1 MTTAH
6 SLCRLAVPIN
16 RNMAIKDTAMNSGWE
31 NDFTFKLNSV
41 DAPGDNR
48 IRDIHRKLASIK
60 DQLPHSS
67 RAFLIGKSSSV
78 FTADMQLAV
87 KAFQK
92 RHKELRQDGICDRGT
107 WEKLDEEAGSL
118 FPEVWQYELD
128 ALSGPEIPFG
138 VRPAQEDQVI
148 AAAHGASLAGLAF
161 SGGGIRSATFNLGVL
176 QALAKYEMLRDF
188 DYLSTVSGGGYI
200 GAWFSKWLQR
210 ENATVAR
217 DMRNKR
223 NKSDDGIGRLERRLA
238 PGTSKAPLRHEPGEI
253 RFLRQYS
260 NYLTPKTGLF
270 SADTWALL
278 ATYFRNTML
287 NLTILVAL
295 IGVALMV
302 PRLLALF
309 VADYGYR
316 HSDRFAWSAAGLGL
330 WTVFYIAMSISS
342 TPDPGWRKWLR
353 GQSQASI
360 LLFVVAPLMAAGFL
374 GSVAAWGFHDRFVAI
389 WRGIPPSQFHPVL
402 TWLLAPGAAY
412 FAAWAAG
419 WGVAQW
425 QNRHKPQARPR
436 WTTAVR
442 EGIGHFLCALVA
454 LAVGA
459 FLLTWSV
466 NTIAT
471 WQPSVKMLAGPA
483 WDIHLVTF
491 GMPLMLSVF
500 GVAMVLTIGLVGKM
514 YADKSREWWSRQGA
528 WTIICTLAWFGL
540 SAMSLYGPPIVAYGA
555 AKLPAWGGA
564 LLASAWFGTVAMGL
578 VLGRSGETG
587 PRRSRSLLDRL
598 AVLAPPLFS
607 VGALLLV
614 STLLYLALLEADHA
628 VTWSDSRTWGG
639 ALASYYDGLKHID
652 PARAQLTVVA
662 LIAAGLLLAWRVD
675 INKFSLYM
683 MYRNRLVRAYL
694 GASNPAREAH
704 PFTGFDEKD
713 DVHLDD
719 LLATDNKIQR
729 PFHIINAALN
739 LVSGKELAWQTRK
752 AAAFSFTP
760 AYCGFELPSMAPPG
774 LGQMTHEAARGC
786 YRPTRGYRP
795 PARAGASEDAGI
807 KLGMAVAVSG
817 AAVNPNMGY
826 HSSPALAFLMTLF
839 NVRLGSWFAN
849 PRRQNWK
856 HLSPWLGIRY
866 LLSELFG
873 LSDADARYL
882 HLSDG
887 GHFENLGV
895 YELVRRRCKLIVVV
909 DAGADG
915 DFDFEDL
922 GNAIRKCATDL
933 HIDIDINVNQIERLQ
948 PNDFSQ
954 TYCVAG
960 KIMYERT
967 DRGAQ
972 NGTLLYIKPSL
983 LGTECADILNY
994 RKSNKDFPHQTT
1006 ADQFFDETQFES
1018 YRALGY
1024 TIGTIAFG
1032 KEKLGEIPA
1041 PVPGQPG
1048 HSVTVLAE
1056 AIERAWG
1063 TPLAPEE
1070 TGTVTRT
1077 DHELER
1083 PEAAAPQ

>member
-1 MTTAH
+1 
-6 SLCRLAVPIN
+6 
-16 RNMAIKDTAMNSGWE
+16 MNSDW
-31 NDFTFKLNSV
+31 DKDFKLEDV

-60 DQLPHSS
+60 GQLPHSS
-67 RAFLIGKSSSV
+67 RAFLDGRSSSV
-78 FTADMQLAV
+78 FTKDMRIAV

-92 RHKELRQDGICDRGT
+92 KHKELRQDGVCDKGT

-128 ALSGPEIPFG
+128 ALRGQELPTG
-138 VRPAQEDQVI
+138 VRPAQEEQVI
-148 AAAHGASLAGLAF
+148 DAAHRSNLAGLAF

-210 ENATVAR
+210 ENANVAR

-238 PGTSKAPLRHEPGEI
+238 PGTSKAPLRHEPAEI

-260 NYLTPKTGLF
+260 NYLAPKTGLF
-270 SADTWALL
+270 SADTWALF
-278 ATYFRNTML
+278 ATYFRNTVL

-295 IGVALMV
+295 LGAALMV
-302 PRLLALF
+302 PRLLGFF
-309 VADYGYR
+309 VADYGYA
-316 HSDRFAWSAAGLGL
+316 HPEWFAWSAVGLGL

-342 TPDPGWRKWLR
+342 TPDPAWRKWLR
-353 GQSQASI
+353 GQSQVSI
-360 LLFVVAPLMAAGFL
+360 LLFVVSPLMAAGFL
-374 GSVAAWGFHDRFVAI
+374 GSIAAWGLRDRFVAI
-389 WRGIPPSQFHPVL
+389 WHGIPPWEFHPVL
-402 TWLLAPGAAY
+402 TWLLVPGVAY
-412 FAAWAAG
+412 FASWAAG

-425 QNRHKPQARPR
+425 QNRHKPHARPR

-442 EGIGHFLCALVA
+442 EGVGHFLCALVA

-466 NTIAT
+466 ATIAT
-471 WQPSVKMLAGPA
+471 WQPSVTALAGRA
-483 WDIHLVTF
+483 WDLHLVAF

-500 GVAMVLTIGLVGKM
+500 GLAMVLTIGLVGRM

-540 SAMSLYGPPIVAYGA
+540 SAMSFYGPPIVAYVG

-564 LLASAWFGTVAMGL
+564 LLASAWFGTVVAGL
-578 VLGRSGETG
+578 VLGRGSATGE
-587 PRRSRSLLDRL
+587 RRSRPLLESI

-614 STLLYLALLEADHA
+614 STLLYLVLLQADHA
-628 VTWSDSRTWGG
+628 VIWSDSKTWGG
-639 ALASYYDGLKHID
+639 ALASYYDGLEHID
-652 PARAQLTVVA
+652 RLRAQLTVVT
-662 LIAAGLLLAWRVD
+662 LVFAGLLLAWRVD

-719 LLATDNKIQR
+719 LLANDNKIQR
-729 PFHIINAALN
+729 PFHIINTALN
-739 LVSGKELAWQTRK
+739 LVSGKELAWQSRK

-760 AYCGFELPSMAPPG
+760 AFCGFELPSMAPPG
-774 LGQMTHEAARGC
+774 LGQMAHEAARGC

-795 PARAGASEDAGI
+795 PAAAGASEDAGI

-849 PRRQNWK
+849 PRRPHWK

-887 GHFENLGV
+887 GHFENLGI

-915 DFDFEDL
+915 DFTFEDL
-922 GNAIRKCATDL
+922 GNAIRKCGTDL
-933 HIDIDINVNQIERLQ
+933 HIDIDINVNKIARLQ
-948 PNDFSQ
+948 PGDFSKA
-954 TYCVAG
+954 YCVAG

-967 DRGAQ
+967 DSGAQ
-972 NGTLLYIKPSL
+972 NGTLLYIKPAL
-983 LGTECADILNY
+983 LGTECADVLNY
-994 RKSNKDFPHQTT
+994 RKANKDFPHQATV
-1006 ADQFFDETQFES
+1006 DQFFDETQFES

-1063 TPLAPEE
+1063 TPPAPEE
-1070 TGTVTRT
+1070 SGTVTRT

-1083 PEAAAPQ
+1083 QEAAAPQ